1 MKELLR
7 NPDSF
12 YKILELTVSTLSL
25 DDIMTRVVEELRSL
39 FDCDRCTLYVV
50 DKAANE
56 IYTQVAQKSV
66 VGNFRQSIDRNR
78 SFAGFV
84 AVTGKEIMIND
95 VHDDSLVKKIDP
107 ELAFTGEMDKKMSF
121 RTESMISVPL
131 ILRGEIIGVLQG
143 LNKPGGF
150 LQKDLDAMR
159 EFSLIL
165 ALALNNALVVQEL
178 MAAKS
183 NGAAADRTQEKPLG
197 T

>member
-12 YKILELTVSTLSL
+12 YKILELTVSSL
-25 DDIMTRVVEELRSL
+25 KLEDIMTRVVDELRDL

-50 DKAANE
+50 DRKAGE
-56 IYTQVAQKSV
+56 LYTQVAQKSAI
-66 VGNFRQSIDRNR
+66 GNFRVPIDRKH

-84 AVTGKEIMIND
+84 AVTGKEILIDD
-95 VHDDSLVKKIDP
+95 VYDEQQVKQIDSELVY
-107 ELAFTGEMDKKMSF
+107 TGDMDKKTSF
-121 RTESMISVPL
+121 RTTNMISVPL
-131 ILRGEIIGVLQG
+131 RLRGETIGVLQG

-178 MAAKS
+178 MAAKGLDS
-183 NGAAADRTQEKPLG
+183 SADRTQEKPLG